1 MAAIAELLDN
11 DTKRIEPDV
20 YADWKMAKA
29 SVPAD
34 RPYAQRLL
42 ERIDPKFEE
51 LIDKLKSV
59 TDIAA
64 VNGIPSESNALLQ
77 NCLRMIQN
85 EEDAYQAQ
93 LEKKEQ
99 KEQEKQ
105 IKVIKN
111 KPVSFRTLTGNKTYS
126 IRSEKDIDK
135 VLDELKA
142 GLRAQLE
149 EDTVIKLS

>member
-1 MAAIAELLDN
+1 
-11 DTKRIEPDV
+11 
-20 YADWKMAKA
+20 
-29 SVPAD
+29 
-34 RPYAQRLL
+34 
-42 ERIDPKFEE
+42 
-51 LIDKLKSV
+51 
-59 TDIAA
+59 
-64 VNGIPSESNALLQ
+64 
-77 NCLRMIQN
+77 MIQN

-142 GLRAQLE
+142 GLREQLE